1 MIVSAQARRVGRRKW
16 SADPMSGDGQGQ
28 IRFHAAATASC
39 HCAAASARKGRSVAR
54 ETRWRSTRAQ
64 DATVQ
69 VSSIRAALP
78 RCPCR
83 RPQHVQSSDSC
94 RDKATAVAADI
105 ADQMRA
111 AAHCVQSCT
120 VPRLCIAAA
129 NRGRQALEPMLWDR
143 NIWDRVVV
151 EWMRPSEEDCRY
163 ASSAPLPA
171 AHQRGAVAHLDRRY
185 GGRRLWA
192 YGQCIEWP
200 PTTRV

>member
-1 MIVSAQARRVGRRKW
+1 
-16 SADPMSGDGQGQ
+16 MSGDGQGQ

-64 DATVQ
+64 NATVQ

-78 RCPCR
+78 QCPCR

-185 GGRRLWA
+185 GGAPLMGIWSMYRMAAHYSGLTAFLVACSLA
-192 YGQCIEWP
+192 Y
-200 PTTRV
+200 